1 MRTLL
6 TCLLLVLAM
15 LNAAVCRAD
24 AQAAFARMRS
34 LVGEWHAP
42 LPNDETMV
50 DIFRPIAFGTALLHE
65 EWKNGEQ
72 LTATVFY
79 VVGSELRADH
89 YCDMGNQLHYVN
101 ESSDPQVLRWVL
113 KDANNLDTHP
123 QHFHSTTWRYGD
135 AEHHVQEWEAMSPGK
150 PSKTIRMD
158 FTRVAAANID
168 PQAVVRADVQAL
180 NDGNAATLLSLFA
193 ADARIFRTSQ
203 DPDRLTG
210 DLSEKMGTQ
219 DQRKAYFGEMLAR
232 RPLSRVRLLDMVAAG
247 DLVATKL
254 KFTSPDGSP
263 PGYVLA
269 IYRVRDGLIQDL
281 WHLASSAQDDAAAAR
296 SAEEVI
302 ARLGD
307 ANNRGDVE
315 AFLGLFSPGAKNF
328 RSSGNAHALGDKP
341 SVRIVDDKTRREAY
355 VRMFAKGAPAQVQTL
370 GTVALNDMIVV
381 RETATLPTGQVA
393 DEMSVYRIANGKIE
407 RDWFVFDQL
416 RP

>member
-1 MRTLL
+1 
-6 TCLLLVLAM
+6 
-15 LNAAVCRAD
+15 
-24 AQAAFARMRS
+24 
-34 LVGEWHAP
+34 
-42 LPNDETMV
+42 
-50 DIFRPIAFGTALLHE
+50 
-65 EWKNGEQ
+65 
-72 LTATVFY
+72 
-79 VVGSELRADH
+79 
-89 YCDMGNQLHYVN
+89 MGNQLHYVD

-135 AEHHVQEWEAMSPGK
+135 AGHHVQEWEAMSPGK
-150 PSKTIRMD
+150 QSKTIRMD
-158 FTRVAAANID
+158 FTRVATANID

-219 DQRKAYFGEMLAR
+219 EQRKSFFGEMLAR
-232 RPLSRVRLLDMVAAG
+232 RPLSRVQLLDSDAVG

-254 KFTSPDGSP
+254 KFSNPDGSP

-281 WHLASSAQDDAAAAR
+281 WHLASAEQDDAAASR
-296 SAEEVI
+296 SAEEVV
-302 ARLGD
+302 AKLGA
-307 ANNRGDVE
+307 ANNRGDLE
-315 AFLGLFSPGAKNF
+315 AFLGLFSPSAKNF

-341 SVRIVDDKTRREAY
+341 SAKVVDEKTRRAAY
-355 VRMFAKGAPAQVQTL
+355 AQMFANGAPAQVQTL

-381 RETATLPTGQVA
+381 RETATLPTGKVI
-393 DEMSVYRIANGKIE
+393 DEMSVYRIARGRIE
-407 RDWFVFDQL
+407 RDWFVFEQV